1 MKHLQSF
8 HEAMLG
14 VKAAILSDNSN
25 NNNNNNNSN
34 NVHNR
39 SINVQETYLLTCT
52 GGTKTSY
59 DHCKRGLL

>member
-25 NNNNNNNSN
+25 NNNNNNSN
-34 NVHNR
+34 NVHKNS